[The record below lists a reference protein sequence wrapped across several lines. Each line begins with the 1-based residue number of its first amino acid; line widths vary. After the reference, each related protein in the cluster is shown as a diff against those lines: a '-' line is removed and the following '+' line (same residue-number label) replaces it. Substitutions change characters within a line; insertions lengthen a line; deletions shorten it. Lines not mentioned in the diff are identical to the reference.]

1 MARKRMIAP
10 SMWESESFSDLSDFS
25 KLVFISLISHADD
38 EGRGK
43 AKAATVTNVTFPNDE
58 NRRVADVKKALSE
71 IALKMSV
78 QFYSVDGREYYAMT
92 NWLDYQK
99 IDKPTKSKLPPPPT
113 VGERGSYTQNGKFD
127 DNSGSTR
134 GEVGESSKPN
144 IIEEN
149 IREDNNTPNSACA
162 REEEP
167 TEFEIRFK
175 AFCEKWGIVI
185 DSNSPLIADF
195 NFDKL
200 DKAYFE
206 SKTYLQDK
214 DGRPFAQSLDWVV
227 KNYQGIIGGKKFKD
241 KKDGS
246 KHKQGIIDR
255 WQAVHGRYA
264 AEEDDNDT

>member
-195 NFDKL
+195 NFDKFVVFIDCTPTPL
-200 DKAYFE
+200 LFTHFVTVFACYLTTCAYYTEFKRFK
-206 SKTYLQDK
+206 SVFGQFY
-214 DGRPFAQSLDWVV
+214 FAYDT
-227 KNYQGIIGGKKFKD
+227 
-241 KKDGS
+241 
-246 KHKQGIIDR
+246 
-255 WQAVHGRYA
+255 AVTVCYDFCN
-264 AEEDDNDT
+264 AE